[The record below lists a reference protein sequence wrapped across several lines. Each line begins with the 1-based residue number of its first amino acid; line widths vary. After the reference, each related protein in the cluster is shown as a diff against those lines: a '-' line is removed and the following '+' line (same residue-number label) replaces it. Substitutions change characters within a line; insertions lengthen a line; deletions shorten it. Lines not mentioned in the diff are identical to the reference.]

1 MKNAS
6 LEVLNLV
13 FPSIKK
19 ENNLH
24 TPTPLIHCLNENLF
38 TKTDGGGDGYLS
50 HKIKKGSKFFP
61 QKPWSFL
68 MTIMMANF
76 CKIKHLI
83 TLQSG
88 SVENTATNSSNYT
101 EFESFYFRKKG

>member
-1 MKNAS
+1 MKTY
-6 LEVLNLV
+6 LLKLM
-13 FPSIKK
+13 
-19 ENNLH
+19 
-24 TPTPLIHCLNENLF
+24 
-38 TKTDGGGDGYLS
+38 GGGWLFISQDKERF
-50 HKIKKGSKFFP
+50 KIFP

>member
-1 MKNAS
+1 
-6 LEVLNLV
+6 
-13 FPSIKK
+13 
-19 ENNLH
+19 
-24 TPTPLIHCLNENLF
+24 
-38 TKTDGGGDGYLS
+38 
-50 HKIKKGSKFFP
+50 
-61 QKPWSFL
+61 